1 MARLILNA
9 APSTIERPD
18 LGDSLR
24 SERWVVVVYDN
35 DSNSVE
41 EVVHILLLATGCTVD
56 EAEMETWEVHH
67 LGKSVV
73 HYGGKDECETV
84 SAIIS
89 EIGIRVEVYEE

>member
-1 MARLILNA
+1 MTLNT
-9 APSTIERPD
+9 APSTIERPELD
-18 LGDSLR
+18 DSLR
-24 SERWVVVVYDN
+24 SERWVVAVYDN
-35 DSNSVE
+35 DTNTEE
-41 EVVHILLLATGCTVD
+41 EVIHILLVATGCTVD

-73 HYGGKDECETV
+73 HHGGKEECETV